1 MSDTR
6 LHVAWRISLLQ
17 TCLSCL
23 FFEGNYW
30 NAASFSSPASYLH
43 FPLYRGE
50 TCSDVSFYFKT
61 SSTHGVFLENQ
72 GADFFHVELRG
83 ECLKPASPDLPHRGP
98 HSDGL
103 TFIMPARGSEVKD
116 ACRGVHWG
124 LGGSFTQ
131 RPGFTGELEKSLVAQ
146 RFQQSLSGC
155 FTLADE
161 T

>member
-1 MSDTR
+1 MTHASTQPGGSR
-6 LHVAWRISLLQ
+6 CFQ
-17 TCLSCL
+17 TCLFCL
-23 FFEGNYW
+23 FLEGNYW

-83 ECLKPASPDLPHRGP
+83 ECSKPASPDPGP

-103 TFIMPARGSEVKD
+103 TFIMPARGSEVKMH
-116 ACRGVHWG
+116 AEGSLGTRGLLH
-124 LGGSFTQ
+124 TKT
-131 RPGFTGELEKSLVAQ
+131 RFTGELEKSLVAQ
-146 RFQQSLSGC
+146 RFSRVSVDVLHLQMKP
-155 FTLADE
+155 
-161 T
+161 